1 MGLIAL
7 VTILLFVSLHDI
19 GSGMRQRIDV
29 YIDALRA
36 KLKLNRIVLYCS
48 VSNQGPSMPGK
59 HEGREDHTGEHEG
72 NHCEIICFG

>member
-36 KLKLNRIVLYCS
+36 KLKLN
-48 VSNQGPSMPGK
+48 
-59 HEGREDHTGEHEG
+59 
-72 NHCEIICFG
+72 